1 MLKVDAEILW
11 NICKDKA
18 REKYGLLYEEAN
30 AEDICLQYSE
40 KLSEIKFMQKTYTKT
55 SINRKDI
62 QNLLRNTESI
72 PDDLQVI
79 NEGVYFIPIVYS
91 DSDVK
96 DMLIEDLQKMF
107 NKNIVVSNE
116 TIRNALHISFDES
129 DYFVSKLLENNL
141 IKVVV
146 ENDIGLSYYA
156 IGNKF
161 KEAVNADPFAK
172 ALINYAKGGLVTKSD
187 LNNSTEINLTTPIM
201 QYFEQEKLLCRAT
214 AKPNKYLVV
223 SLKNDFS
230 KMFMHE
236 ASSEIQD
243 YLEKNNFAVTE
254 STMRI
259 LCTKLL
265 NELYG
270 LSDEGISEAVIDDVN
285 YNITSYLGLEKWGKS
300 REIFVDGGKLKALID
315 QKVSVLKNIPVDVD
329 NAIMSGGNGK
339 EILKNYISDKLSAMN
354 LNKDKFVD
362 EFIKNEIIKVSEE
375 KIVEAKLPSIDMDK
389 GDSDE

>member
-11 NICKDKA
+11 NVCKDKA
-18 REKYGLLYEEAN
+18 KEKYGLLYEEAN
-30 AEDICLQYSE
+30 AKDICLQYSE
-40 KLSEIKFMQKTYTKT
+40 MMSEIKFRRKTYTKT

-72 PDDLQVI
+72 PDDLQII
-79 NEGVYFIPIVYS
+79 NEGVYFIPIVFT
-91 DSDVK
+91 DSEVK
-96 DMLIEDLQKMF
+96 DMLIEDLQEMF
-107 NKNIVVSNE
+107 NQNIVVSDE
-116 TIRNALHISFDES
+116 TIRKALHVSFDES
-129 DYFVSKLLENNL
+129 DYFINKLLENNL

-161 KEAVNADPFAK
+161 KEAVDADPFAK

-187 LNNSTEINLTTPIM
+187 LNNSTEINLTMPIM

-230 KMFMHE
+230 EMFMHE
-236 ASSEIQD
+236 TSSEIQE
-243 YLEKNNFAVTE
+243 YLETNNFAITE
-254 STMRI
+254 SVMRI

-285 YNITSYLGLEKWGKS
+285 YNIAGYLGLEKWGKS

-315 QKVSVLKNIPVDVD
+315 QKVSVIKNLPVDVE
-329 NAIMSGGNGK
+329 NAIMAGGNGK
-339 EILKNYISDKLSAMN
+339 ETLRNYISDKVSTMN
-354 LNKDKFVD
+354 LNKDKVVD
-362 EFIKNEIIKVSEE
+362 DFIKNGIIKVSEE
-375 KIVEAKLPSIDMDK
+375 NIVEAMLPSIDIDT

>member
-11 NICKDKA
+11 NVCKDKA
-18 REKYGLLYEEAN
+18 KEKYGLLYEEAN
-30 AEDICLQYSE
+30 AKDICLQYSE
-40 KLSEIKFMQKTYTKT
+40 MMSEIKFRRKTYTKT

-72 PDDLQVI
+72 PDDLQII
-79 NEGVYFIPIVYS
+79 NEGVYFIPIVFT
-91 DSDVK
+91 DSEVK
-96 DMLIEDLQKMF
+96 DMLIEDLQEMF
-107 NKNIVVSNE
+107 NQNIVVSDE
-116 TIRNALHISFDES
+116 TIRKALHVSFDES
-129 DYFVSKLLENNL
+129 DYFINKLLENNL

-161 KEAVNADPFAK
+161 EEAVDADPFAK

-187 LNNSTEINLTTPIM
+187 LNNSTEINLTMPIM

-230 KMFMHE
+230 EMFMHE
-236 ASSEIQD
+236 ASSEIQE
-243 YLEKNNFAVTE
+243 YLETNNFAITE
-254 STMRI
+254 SVMRI

-285 YNITSYLGLEKWGKS
+285 YNIAGYLGLEKLGKS
-300 REIFVDGGKLKALID
+300 KEIFVDDMKLKALID
-315 QKVSVLKNIPVDVD
+315 QKVSVIKNLPVDVE
-329 NAIMSGGNGK
+329 NAIMAGGNGK
-339 EILKNYISDKLSAMN
+339 ETLRNYISDKVSTMN
-354 LNKDKFVD
+354 LNKDKVVD
-362 EFIKNEIIKVSEE
+362 DFIKNGIIKVSEE
-375 KIVEAKLPSIDMDK
+375 NIVEAMLPSIDIDT